1 MNKTQLAKLI
11 RESVAVALKEWDRGD
26 TELHQSANA
35 DQLLQQSDQQ
45 LDALKALAKALFR
58 KQDPASLQMLK
69 AMNSS
74 LAGFVQKVTAAVRS
88 GKMS

>member
-11 RESVAVALKEWDRGD
+11 RESAVAALKEWDRGD

-69 AMNSS
+69 AMNAS